1 MKLGNAERMARVRFV
16 GGRWANRCAVVL
28 DERGHSNRRVLFD
41 GANETDFYLES
52 DRDCQME
59 TCPSEIDAAVLAE
72 REGCAKIAERRLGI
86 GDPGAFAEGVRAA
99 AADITREI
107 RARGKA

>member
-1 MKLGNAERMARVRFV
+1 MKLGDAERMARVRFV

-72 REGCAKIAERRLGI
+72 REECAKIAEARII
-86 GDPGAFAEGVRAA
+86 GSDNAEVDGALQAV
-99 AADITREI
+99 ADEI
-107 RARGKA
+107 RARGRQ